1 MIILCG
7 ASRPW
12 RLNCCQS
19 FWFRLRRKSPLCRPC
34 KAFYTFQFI
43 YFHWFDTSICWCRWS
58 RLSLFVLCRFCKSRL
73 YLNLKRRTWNAV
85 VFPHFVLQ
93 MSVSTF
99 SPIRLYSNSHIFPQ
113 IFTFR
118 CVTINLL
125 QGFQTLLLKKALHLM
140 NTENSWLQWQHY
152 RYKLFHSIDFT
163 CYRCVA
169 SYDQSSYG
177 LRHQLEYVF
186 SLKLS
191 QDG

>member
-1 MIILCG
+1 
-7 ASRPW
+7 
-12 RLNCCQS
+12 
-19 FWFRLRRKSPLCRPC
+19 
-34 KAFYTFQFI
+34 
-43 YFHWFDTSICWCRWS
+43 
-58 RLSLFVLCRFCKSRL
+58 
-73 YLNLKRRTWNAV
+73 
-85 VFPHFVLQ
+85 

-99 SPIRLYSNSHIFPQ
+99 SPIRLYSNSHIFRQ

-118 CVTINLL
+118 CVTINLWYAVTGYTLRL
-125 QGFQTLLLKKALHLM
+125 QGFQMLLLKKALHLM

-152 RYKLFHSIDFT
+152 RYKLFLSIDFT